1 MRSITTKTCVW
12 QSFRRTHEC
21 FVRKH
26 AFKRE
31 RPHRVVRGCGQ
42 YEKKFRRAKLFS
54 SLYKK
59 RRRRSCVF
67 MFFGR
72 FAARKRLHARQGRG
86 YEKNSSKKDGPMAV
100 FFQLVEKDPALQR
113 ASFSRSVSGIKKAS
127 FARFFDTTNS
137 IGSVVPIERLSKTIF
152 FDSLKDGLMA
162 VFFCVKTS
170 ADRPRAPAPHACT
183 AIAAQ
188 AARPVCQAGSQ
199 RRDNTVP
206 LAR

>member
-1 MRSITTKTCVW
+1 MI
-12 QSFRRTHEC
+12 
-21 FVRKH
+21 
-26 AFKRE
+26 
-31 RPHRVVRGCGQ
+31 RGCGQ

-86 YEKNSSKKDGPMAV
+86 YEKNSSKKD
-100 FFQLVEKDPALQR
+100 PAPQR
-113 ASFSRSVSGIKKAS
+113 ALFSRSVSGIKKAS

-137 IGSVVPIERLSKTIF
+137 IGSVVPIERLSKTMF

-170 ADRPRAPAPHACT
+170 ADRPRAPVPRACI